1 MSTGVCMSVWGWG
14 WCGCIGW
21 AQMQPSHPGREPVH
35 VNVVWTQLKTQVFQ
49 QQPTS
54 LFSLKHLE
62 PYSKPPF
69 C

>member
-1 MSTGVCMSVWGWG
+1 
-14 WCGCIGW
+14 
-21 AQMQPSHPGREPVH
+21 MQPSHPGREPVH

-49 QQPTS
+49 QQPSS